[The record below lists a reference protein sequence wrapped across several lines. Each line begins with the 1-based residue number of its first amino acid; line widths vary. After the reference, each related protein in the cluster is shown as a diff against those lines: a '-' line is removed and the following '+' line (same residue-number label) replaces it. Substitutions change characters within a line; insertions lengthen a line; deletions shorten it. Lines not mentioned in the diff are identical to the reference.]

1 MKTNLGPPRYY
12 RCVCVKHPLGF
23 IGGPTWYEE
32 TDDPNAETRIVI
44 AEKTMTAETLAS
56 LVAEMRHA
64 QKEYFR
70 TRSTSALEE
79 SKRLE
84 AKVDRCVDRIL
95 DEQTTL
101 FD

>member
-44 AEKTMTAETLAS
+44 AEKTMTAEELARI
-56 LVAEMRHA
+56 VRDYRMAERDNERLDTVSSFADMVNA
-64 QKEYFR
+64 R
-70 TRSTSALEE
+70 TKL
-79 SKRLE
+79 
-84 AKVDRCVDRIL
+84 DRCVAAVLERT
-95 DEQTTL
+95 EEE
-101 FD
+101 